1 MESNHHRE
9 PWNKG
14 KSVGQKPPLKP
25 KDTGPS
31 ESTFRTRIRFDKAI
45 QKPPL
50 ASVGVAPII

>member
-9 PWNKG
+9 PWNKV
-14 KSVGQKPPLKP
+14 KSVGQNAHQA
-25 KDTGPS
+25 
-31 ESTFRTRIRFDKAI
+31 AI